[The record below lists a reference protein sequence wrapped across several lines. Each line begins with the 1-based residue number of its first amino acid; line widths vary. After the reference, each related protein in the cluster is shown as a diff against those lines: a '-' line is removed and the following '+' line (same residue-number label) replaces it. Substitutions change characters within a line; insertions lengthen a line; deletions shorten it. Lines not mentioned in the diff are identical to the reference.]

1 MKDSLHN
8 VNDVPKVVIMNK
20 GIICCSTSQKE
31 GFQIGCRSVVSFR
44 ALAEIGPVQ
53 H

>member
-8 VNDVPKVVIMNK
+8 VNDVPKVVIMNE

-31 GFQIGCRSVVSFR
+31 GFQIGYRSVISLR
-44 ALAEIGPVQ
+44 ALVELGPV
-53 H
+53 